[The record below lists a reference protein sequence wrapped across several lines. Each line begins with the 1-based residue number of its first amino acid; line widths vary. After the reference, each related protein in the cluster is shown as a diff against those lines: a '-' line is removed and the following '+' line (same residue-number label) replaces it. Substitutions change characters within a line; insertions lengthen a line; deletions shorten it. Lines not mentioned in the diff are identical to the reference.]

1 MYFGS
6 AGAKVVEGDAIAIAN
21 MMVPSLCYSATVK
34 AGPEGATL
42 HRVRHS
48 QYSSL
53 MSQVTLT
60 MM

>member
-1 MYFGS
+1 M
-6 AGAKVVEGDAIAIAN
+6 VEGDAIAIAE
-21 MMVPSLCYSATVK
+21 MMVPSLCYTATVK
-34 AGPEGATL
+34 AGPKGATL

-53 MSQVTLT
+53 MSQVMLR